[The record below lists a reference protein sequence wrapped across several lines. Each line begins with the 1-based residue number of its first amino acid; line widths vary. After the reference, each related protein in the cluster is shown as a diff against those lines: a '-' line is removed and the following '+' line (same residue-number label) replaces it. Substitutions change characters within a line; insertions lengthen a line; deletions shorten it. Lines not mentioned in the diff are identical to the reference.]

1 MKKEKEMLSIRGY
14 NEMLKKNSLDTDQL
28 KENYQDIKT
37 KSMNNY
43 FESMSEDD
51 YDLVSP
57 ETAEAA
63 LQAVE
68 AVYGS
73 WGAYCEDIRKTYN

>member
-43 FESMSEDD
+43 FESMPEDD

-57 ETAEAA
+57 ELANAA
-63 LQAVE
+63 IEAVE
-68 AVYGS
+68 ATFGS
-73 WGAYCEDIRKTYN
+73 WEAYCEDIRKTYN